1 MRKKLQ
7 IKFSVILA
15 LVFFVFIILQN
26 QTLAILNT
34 KSVSTNKSINYTIEK
49 TQISE
54 LLAKNLSFRTALV
67 IGNADYQYD
76 KSWSKL
82 PTPTNDATDMGN
94 VLKELGFDVDLV
106 LNANKTKMENSIK
119 VLKSKLSQGG
129 VGLLYYSGHAV
140 QIDGENYLIP
150 IDTKSDGSQGIS
162 LNTVLEKMKE
172 AKNPI
177 NILILDACRD
187 YPASVR
193 QGLASLDQA
202 SSDSGT
208 FIAYATK
215 PNHVATA
222 DEGRQRNAFY
232 TASLLR
238 YIRLPNLA
246 IEELFKKVGESVQK
260 ETDGYQQPWVSSSL
274 KTSFVFNIN
283 GKFSAIVTSYFKGDG
298 AYLEVTPEQ
307 LTDPKAVD
315 KYDGKLVKFQSYYQ
329 GTKNCQ
335 LNSVMYDV
343 SIEGGICLNLGYPF
357 LYNPIF
363 IDQKEG
369 SQMLELTSA
378 NQLMDK
384 GLLPLGLVPL
394 ITIEGSAKKILART
408 GSHHL
413 GFSDILQIEVH
424 RLRLHPVENPNIPNI
439 F

>member
-1 MRKKLQ
+1 M
-7 IKFSVILA
+7 
-15 LVFFVFIILQN
+15 
-26 QTLAILNT
+26 
-34 KSVSTNKSINYTIEK
+34 
-49 TQISE
+49 
-54 LLAKNLSFRTALV
+54 
-67 IGNADYQYD
+67 
-76 KSWSKL
+76 
-82 PTPTNDATDMGN
+82 
-94 VLKELGFDVDLV
+94 
-106 LNANKTKMENSIK
+106 
-119 VLKSKLSQGG
+119 
-129 VGLLYYSGHAV
+129 
-140 QIDGENYLIP
+140 
-150 IDTKSDGSQGIS
+150 
-162 LNTVLEKMKE
+162 
-172 AKNPI
+172 
-177 NILILDACRD
+177 
-187 YPASVR
+187 
-193 QGLASLDQA
+193 
-202 SSDSGT
+202 
-208 FIAYATK
+208 
-215 PNHVATA
+215 
-222 DEGRQRNAFY
+222 
-232 TASLLR
+232 
-238 YIRLPNLA
+238 
-246 IEELFKKVGESVQK
+246 FKKVGESVQK